1 MPNSEY
7 NAARDKSFE
16 TLKSA
21 LIGLLFILLGWL
33 FNSFQNLE
41 QRVFNIST
49 TTMTQA
55 NGLQLEDRLNR
66 SMETK
71 FSEMNSRI
79 DLVLRLLQQGS
90 DKNSS
95 R

>member
-1 MPNSEY
+1 MPNSEL
-7 NAARDKSFE
+7 NAQNQRSYE
-16 TLKSA
+16 SLKSA
-21 LIGLLFILLGWL
+21 LIGLLFILSGWL
-33 FNSFQNLE
+33 YNSFQNLE
-41 QRVFNIST
+41 QRVFTIST

-79 DLVLRLLQQGS
+79 DLVLRLLQSGA
-90 DKNSS
+90 DKNNS